1 VNLEKDEFKE
11 KIESIIVSVAGNE
24 LPEVI
29 GAEAASDI
37 ILNLDSLTLMRIFV
51 ECENYFDAELDL
63 SSLDEQI
70 TSSFSSLT
78 DYIRINLSKIN

>member
-1 VNLEKDEFKE
+1 MNLEKDEFKE
-11 KIESIIVSVAGNE
+11 KIESIIVSVAGNG

-63 SSLDEQI
+63 SRLDEQI